1 MNKDIDDLFKE
12 LQKNQKYLVGME
24 NDILKEI
31 AFVKSFL
38 RNLDRKVSRILE
50 KVEELEVVMEVTEIM
65 EDEEEEVD
73 DYTTEWSPYN
83 DGIDNDGYEEDE
95 DDDEENLG

>member
-12 LQKNQKYLVGME
+12 LQKNQKYLVSME

-31 AFVKSFL
+31 GFVKSFL
-38 RNLDRKVSRILE
+38 RNLDRKVSKILE

-65 EDEEEEVD
+65 MDEEEEVD
-73 DYTTEWSPYN
+73 NYNSEWSPY
-83 DGIDNDGYEEDE
+83 DDAIDDNGYE
-95 DDDEENLG
+95 DDDEENIT